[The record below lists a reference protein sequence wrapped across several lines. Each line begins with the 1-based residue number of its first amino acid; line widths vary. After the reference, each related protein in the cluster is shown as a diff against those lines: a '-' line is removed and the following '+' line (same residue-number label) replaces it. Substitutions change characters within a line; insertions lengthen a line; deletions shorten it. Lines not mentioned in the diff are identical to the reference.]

1 MQISLTQDAHICHP
15 MARGQKQIEPG
26 ANSLAPPQF
35 AQKATQIVN
44 DG

>member
-1 MQISLTQDAHICHP
+1 MQIPLTQDARICNP
-15 MARGQKQIEPG
+15 MARRQKQIELR

-35 AQKATQIVN
+35 AQKATQIVK